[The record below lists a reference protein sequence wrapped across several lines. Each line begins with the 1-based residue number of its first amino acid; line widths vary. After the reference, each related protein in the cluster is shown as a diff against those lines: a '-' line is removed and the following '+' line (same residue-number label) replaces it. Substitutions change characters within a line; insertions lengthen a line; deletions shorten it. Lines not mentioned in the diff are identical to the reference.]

1 MKCVEFL
8 EEACARAG
16 LKITEPRKAILRVL
30 GGTDDHPSVD
40 EVYARAKEIDPS
52 ISLATVYRTLS
63 TLEELGLVIHHAFKD
78 NASRYELKHSHHH
91 HIVDV
96 ETHDVV
102 EFKDD
107 RLETLMAEILAEKG
121 FDMICH
127 RIELYGRKKTA

>member
-8 EEACARAG
+8 EEACSRAG

-30 GGTDDHPSVD
+30 GGADDHPSVE

-52 ISLATVYRTLS
+52 LSLATVYRTLS
-63 TLEELGLVIHHAFKD
+63 VLEELGLVIHHSFKD

-96 ETHDVV
+96 DSQDVV
-102 EFKDD
+102 EFKDE

-121 FDMICH
+121 YDMICH
-127 RIELYGRKKTA
+127 RIELYGRKKA